1 MSIAIEA
8 RPHCKNV
15 KAPHLRRDRQV
26 TPFVT
31 GSSCGRHTRP
41 RCLASMPRPEVLLLI
56 LDAGGGHRAAARALT
71 AAVGSVPREW
81 TFRVANLQDVLAPA
95 DFTRRITGRPMEDA
109 YNAIVRRQW
118 TRFLVPM
125 LRLFQWGIRS
135 QRKNLVRLVADYFDA
150 ARPAV
155 IVSLIP
161 NFNAVLAEARRRA
174 CPDTPF
180 LIVMTDLADF
190 PPHFWMHPDA
200 DRIVVATEHAVAQA
214 QAIGLTPDR
223 IPRTSGMML
232 HPRFHAPDPAARQR
246 MRRELGVGAE
256 DFTVLVLFGG
266 KGSPE
271 LHPLCAAL
279 LRESPHWH
287 VVAICGDNPRLQAA
301 VGELQ
306 RQSGGRLHCFGF
318 TDRVLD
324 LMAACDVLATK
335 PGPGTLAE
343 ALHCR
348 VPTVVPCNAHTIPQ
362 ERYNA
367 TFLAENELGVVV
379 RQWREIPAAVS
390 ALAADPVR
398 RARMRR
404 RLESLPPNRA
414 VFEVLEILD
423 RELSAQG
430 VGQDGLQQAR

>member
-1 MSIAIEA
+1 
-8 RPHCKNV
+8 
-15 KAPHLRRDRQV
+15 
-26 TPFVT
+26 
-31 GSSCGRHTRP
+31 
-41 RCLASMPRPEVLLLI
+41 MPRPEVLLLI

-71 AAVGSVPREW
+71 AAVGSAPREW
-81 TFRVANLQDVLAPA
+81 TFRVTNLQDVLAPA
-95 DFTRRITGRPMEDA
+95 DFTRRLTGGSMEDA

-118 TRFLVPM
+118 TRHLVPM
-125 LRLFQWGIRS
+125 LRVFQWGIRT
-135 QRKNLVRLVADYFDA
+135 RRERLVSLVADHLSA
-150 ARPAV
+150 TKPAV

-161 NFNAVLAEARRRA
+161 NFNRVLAEARRRA
-174 CPDTPF
+174 CPETPF
-180 LIVMTDLADF
+180 VIVMTDLADF
-190 PPHFWMHPDA
+190 PPDFWMHPDV

-214 QAIGLTPDR
+214 RELGIPPQAISL
-223 IPRTSGMML
+223 TSGMVL
-232 HPRFHAPDPAARQR
+232 HPRFHSLDPAARQR
-246 MRRELGVGAE
+246 TRRELGIGAE

-271 LHPLCAAL
+271 VHPLCLAL
-279 LRESPHWH
+279 LKESPRWH
-287 VVAICGDNPRLQAA
+287 LLAICGDNPRLQAA
-301 VGELQ
+301 VGEVQ
-306 RQSGGRLHCFGF
+306 RESGGRLHCFGF

-348 VPTVVPCNAHTIPQ
+348 VPAVVPCNARTIPQ

-379 RQWREIPAAVS
+379 RQWREIPGAVS

-404 RLESLPPNRA
+404 RLEALPPNRA

-423 RELSAQG
+423 AEMAGLGLASAPR
-430 VGQDGLQQAR
+430 ARVEA

>member
-1 MSIAIEA
+1 MA
-8 RPHCKNV
+8 
-15 KAPHLRRDRQV
+15 
-26 TPFVT
+26 
-31 GSSCGRHTRP
+31 
-41 RCLASMPRPEVLLLI
+41 RPEVLLFI

-81 TFRVANLQDVLAPA
+81 RFRVTNLQDVLAPA

-135 QRKNLVRLVADYFDA
+135 QRETLVRLVAAHLA
-150 ARPAV
+150 ATRPAV

-161 NFNAVLAEARRRA
+161 NFNAILAEARRRA

-190 PPHFWMHPDA
+190 PPDFWMHPDV
-200 DRIVVATEHAVAQA
+200 DRIVVATPHAVAQA
-214 QAIGLTPDR
+214 RELG
-223 IPRTSGMML
+223 IPPPQISLTSGMVL
-232 HPRFHAPDPAARQR
+232 HPRFHASDPAARQR
-246 MRRELGVGAE
+246 TRRELGIGAE

-279 LRESPHWH
+279 LRESPRWH
-287 VVAICGDNPRLQAA
+287 VLAICGDNPRLQAA

-306 RQSGGRLHCFGF
+306 KESGGRLHCFGF

-348 VPTVVPCNAHTIPQ
+348 VPAVVPCNAHTIPQ

-367 TFLAENELGVVV
+367 AFLTENELGVVV

-404 RLESLPPNRA
+404 RLEALPPNRA

-423 RELSAQG
+423 AELSWINGRDAAHD
-430 VGQDGLQQAR
+430 QDAPVLSSRTSRPLTIT

>member
-1 MSIAIEA
+1 
-8 RPHCKNV
+8 
-15 KAPHLRRDRQV
+15 
-26 TPFVT
+26 
-31 GSSCGRHTRP
+31 
-41 RCLASMPRPEVLLLI
+41 MPRPEVLLFI

-71 AAVGSVPREW
+71 SAGGSVPRDW
-81 TFRVANLQDVLAPA
+81 TFRVTNLTEVLAPA
-95 DFTRRITGRPMEDA
+95 DFTRRITGGSMEEA

-118 TRFLVPM
+118 TRFLIPM
-125 LRLFQWGIRS
+125 LRLFQWGIRT
-135 QRKNLVRLVADYFDA
+135 QRETLVRLVAAYLA
-150 ARPAV
+150 ATRPAV

-161 NFNAVLAEARRRA
+161 NFNAVLAEARTRA

-190 PPHFWMHPDA
+190 PPDFWMHPDV

-214 QAIGLTPDR
+214 RELG
-223 IPRTSGMML
+223 IPPQHISLTSGMVL
-232 HPRFHAPDPAARQR
+232 HPRFHASDPAARQR
-246 MRRELGVGAE
+246 TRRELGIGAE

-271 LHPLCAAL
+271 VHPLCSAL
-279 LRESPHWH
+279 LRESPRWH
-287 VVAICGDNPRLQAA
+287 VLAICGDNPRLQAA

-306 RQSGGRLHCFGF
+306 RESGGRLHCFGF

-335 PGPGTLAE
+335 PGPGSLAE

-367 TFLAENELGVVV
+367 TFLAENDLGVVV

-404 RLESLPPNRA
+404 RLEALPPNRA

-423 RELSAQG
+423 AELARVSGRDAARD
-430 VGQDGLQQAR
+430 QDAAASSSHRRGRAGR

>member
-1 MSIAIEA
+1 
-8 RPHCKNV
+8 
-15 KAPHLRRDRQV
+15 
-26 TPFVT
+26 
-31 GSSCGRHTRP
+31 
-41 RCLASMPRPEVLLLI
+41 MPRPEVLLFI

-71 AAVGSVPREW
+71 AAVGSVPRDW
-81 TFRVANLQDVLAPA
+81 TFRVTNLTDVLAPA
-95 DFTRRITGRPMEDA
+95 DFTRRLTGGSMEEA

-118 TRFLVPM
+118 TRYLVPM
-125 LRLFQWGIRS
+125 LRVFQWGIRT
-135 QRKNLVRLVADYFDA
+135 RRERLVSLVADYLSA
-150 ARPAV
+150 TKPAV
-155 IVSLIP
+155 IVSVIP
-161 NFNAVLAEARRRA
+161 NFNGVLAEARKRA
-174 CPDTPF
+174 CPETPF

-190 PPHFWMHPDA
+190 PPDFWMHPEV
-200 DRIVVATEHAVAQA
+200 DRIVVATEHAVGQA
-214 QAIGLTPDR
+214 RELGIPPQAIS
-223 IPRTSGMML
+223 RTSGMVL
-232 HPRFHAPDPAARQR
+232 HPRFHALDPSARQR
-246 MRRELGVGAE
+246 TRRELGIGAE

-271 LHPLCAAL
+271 VHPLCLAL
-279 LRESPHWH
+279 LKESPRWH
-287 VVAICGDNPRLQAA
+287 VLAICGDNPRLQAA
-301 VGELQ
+301 VGEVQ
-306 RQSGGRLHCFGF
+306 RESGGRLHCFGF

-348 VPTVVPCNAHTIPQ
+348 VPSVVPCNAHTIPQ

-379 RQWREIPAAVS
+379 RQWREIPTAVS

-404 RLESLPPNRA
+404 RLEALPPNRA

-423 RELSAQG
+423 AEMAALGMAAPASGVASAG
-430 VGQDGLQQAR
+430 PIHQAN